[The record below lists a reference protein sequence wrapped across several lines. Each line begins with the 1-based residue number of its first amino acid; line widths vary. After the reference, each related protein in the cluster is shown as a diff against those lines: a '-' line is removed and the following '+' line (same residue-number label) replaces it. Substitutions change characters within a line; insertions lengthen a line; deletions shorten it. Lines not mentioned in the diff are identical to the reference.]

1 MANILDEILKR
12 ANSHDAVK
20 AALLATKYEDA
31 LKVIRDISSRV
42 IQEKNDNIF
51 IRAIEDVAHKALEEE
66 KDDRPKHPQI
76 FP

>member
-1 MANILDEILKR
+1 MSNKLDEIIKR
-12 ANSHDAVK
+12 ANSYDAVK
-20 AALLATKYEDA
+20 AAVIATKYEDA
-31 LKVIRDISSRV
+31 LKVIRDIASRV

-66 KDDRPKHPQI
+66 KTNEPRQPQI